1 MSVGG
6 AVIAQRANF
15 AQNYFQSRL
24 RTGSIV
30 ESLNEREKTF
40 CGLKRNFWQEVELLC
55 YKWMSSKTMSN
66 FTNIIIFAV
75 ISNSWSTIKSD
86 WNGYLQSRLSL
97 CASFAQALKI
107 NNE

>member
-30 ESLNEREKTF
+30 ESLNERENFLWIKTKF
-40 CGLKRNFWQEVELLC
+40 LARSGAIML
-55 YKWMSSKTMSN
+55 
-66 FTNIIIFAV
+66 
-75 ISNSWSTIKSD
+75 
-86 WNGYLQSRLSL
+86 
-97 CASFAQALKI
+97 
-107 NNE
+107 